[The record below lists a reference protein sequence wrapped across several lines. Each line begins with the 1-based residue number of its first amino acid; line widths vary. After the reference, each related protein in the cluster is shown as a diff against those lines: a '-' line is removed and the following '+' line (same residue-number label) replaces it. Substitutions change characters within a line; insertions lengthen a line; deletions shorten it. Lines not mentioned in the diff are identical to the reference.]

1 MVESQWRALYK
12 AALLEL
18 DPKQL
23 QARTKAAE
31 DVIHARISD
40 ARVPRDE
47 RMAMEEALLTLSIL
61 KGRKSWRFDWVGLG
75 CSSHNQCHLADDVL
89 PEILRRVFDE
99 AEAGWFCSW
108 ARVSHAFTLLQHGGI
123 FDSPNLVRSSD
134 ASVWHRVRLP
144 CS

>member
-1 MVESQWRALYK
+1 MVESQWRDLYK

-61 KGRKSWRFDWVGLG
+61 KGRKS
-75 CSSHNQCHLADDVL
+75 
-89 PEILRRVFDE
+89 
-99 AEAGWFCSW
+99 
-108 ARVSHAFTLLQHGGI
+108 
-123 FDSPNLVRSSD
+123 
-134 ASVWHRVRLP
+134 
-144 CS
+144 